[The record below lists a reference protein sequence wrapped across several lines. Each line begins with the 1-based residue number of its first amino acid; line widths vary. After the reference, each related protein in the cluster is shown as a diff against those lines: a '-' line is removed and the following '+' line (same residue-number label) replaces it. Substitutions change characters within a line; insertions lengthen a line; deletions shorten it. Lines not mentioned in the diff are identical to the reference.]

1 MSILLGIMGTICLG
15 YYGACVRYAGVRVSL
30 LWIWLA
36 AGIAFWGMA
45 IGRKLDFWKKA
56 AVGIPKEFW
65 LAAGVVM
72 ALAVAVLL
80 VLVALVLS
88 AMGKRGKMGLDV
100 LVVLGCQVKG
110 RSPSRALLGRLQ
122 EAEKY
127 LKENPETLAVL
138 SGGQGYGEEIT
149 EAECMGKWL
158 EHHGIS
164 GTRLIWEE
172 HSTSTLE
179 NLVFSMKILK
189 SREEKK
195 EWRVG
200 IVTNHFHMYRSLK
213 IARKKGYGDVC
224 GIAAPGG
231 SVLVPH
237 YVLREAVAVLKE
249 IICGNI

>member
-1 MSILLGIMGTICLG
+1 MSILLGILGTICLG

-30 LWIWLA
+30 LWIWPA

-110 RSPSRALLGRLQ
+110 RSP
-122 EAEKY
+122 
-127 LKENPETLAVL
+127 ETLAVL

-172 HSTSTLE
+172 HSTSTLQ